1 MNHEACAEMDFIIAN
16 MSQEDINKIPESY
29 IKLFKENK
37 SDSYKVK
44 LNNSKPLN
52 EQEILDDTKTY
63 LSAIYREFLCS
74 ESEKKEYEK
83 QYQNEIRTEKEQIHQ
98 MLQHDIFYN
107 KEARKKFEK
116 EKNSKLIKENHLT
129 VYKKENFFK
138 KICKNIKKIL
148 GGRNG
153 K

>member
-52 EQEILDDTKTY
+52 EQEILED
-63 LSAIYREFLCS
+63 
-74 ESEKKEYEK
+74 
-83 QYQNEIRTEKEQIHQ
+83 
-98 MLQHDIFYN
+98 
-107 KEARKKFEK
+107 RK
-116 EKNSKLIKENHLT
+116 S
-129 VYKKENFFK
+129 VV
-138 KICKNIKKIL
+138 
-148 GGRNG
+148 
-153 K
+153 